1 MGFDKGVPLPESK
14 YEFVKKIQIGESKY
28 FPFETTRGSFYKCA
42 RTKAIN
48 SGIKITGRTVN
59 GGLRIWR
66 VE

>member
-14 YEFVKKIQIGESKY
+14 YEFVKKLQIGESKY

-48 SGIKITGRTVN
+48 SGIKISGRKDL